1 MANFMLIIDGV
12 NFSDCVQQQT
22 DIFETPQYVEGPN
35 GGMSKVGTPIWD
47 RVNTLYHFEQPL
59 KPLPKARLVQLA
71 RACEPNEVTL
81 TYQSFLQ
88 ASPRTVKA
96 QLTIS
101 RTQFGVSGWNGD
113 IYYGGTLAAEIKDA

>member
-1 MANFMLIIDGV
+1 MANFTLIIDGV

-22 DIFETPQYVEGPN
+22 DIYETPQYVEGPN

-59 KPLPKARLVQLA
+59 KPLPKARLAQLA

-81 TYQSFLQ
+81 T
-88 ASPRTVKA
+88 
-96 QLTIS
+96 
-101 RTQFGVSGWNGD
+101 
-113 IYYGGTLAAEIKDA
+113 